1 MSKYMDHRGR
11 VLGALSGGVTVA
23 VAGLPS
29 VIALGVLAATPL
41 GSSALASGVVA
52 ALVAAI
58 FGCLCAAFISRTPG
72 EVSAPDI
79 SLSIVYASLCADLL
93 LRNEFQLAAG
103 EVIAALSLAVVLM
116 GMLQVIAGWARLG
129 KALRFL
135 PYPVTAGIVTGTGL
149 LLVWAQLGPLIGL
162 EGRLTSYDW
171 AGLVHG
177 FQALA
182 LLIGVASALAVW
194 FAPKRVQPLLAGLT
208 VGVILYHVVIAF
220 AGGDVAGPR
229 LEAVSVFSIAHERIA
244 GFWGRVGPAW
254 LLETSFQVL
263 PYAAL
268 LALEGMIELA
278 HTSHAVAE
286 ITGVRPNIHRGL
298 IAQGAANMLCGA
310 LAGLPVAPSHA
321 QSASA
326 ARRGEVRTL
335 VPGVSAVVLF
345 IVAMVFGGLLAFVPV
360 AALAG
365 LLVAVGVGLIDSWTR
380 GLIHQAARDSDAH
393 AEIKWNLAVVAV
405 VASAL
410 FFGGVPV
417 ALLVGATLAM
427 LMLAR
432 SLSAATSFPPELG
445 TRFASTRIWPDEQ
458 ALWLTSARGVI
469 RVLRPRGGLFFGT
482 AEQLAE
488 QLAEIDAPLRY
499 CIIDCSRLTVMDA
512 TGCQIVAKGARKL
525 ASRHVTTLLAGLDPE
540 NPRDKGLVALGL
552 NTPAP
557 PEHWFRDLDHAL
569 EWVEAALLRE
579 RWPEAVADEAIG
591 VGDTLLAKGLTRAEL
606 EVLQSHLG
614 VTDLDAGKVLF
625 ERGAEGDA
633 LYVIGRGLIEI
644 QVATA
649 AQGGHNRRLAA
660 IGPGCIFGE
669 VAMLTRAPRTADA
682 MCVKPARLYILQ
694 RDKLLELERLF
705 PAIHAKILANLNL
718 HLVTRLM
725 ATTEIAR
732 EH

>member
-1 MSKYMDHRGR
+1 MDPRGKASN
-11 VLGALSGGVTVA
+11 ALSGGVTVA
-23 VAGLPS
+23 AAGLPS

-52 ALVAAI
+52 ALIAAT
-58 FGCLCAAFISRTPG
+58 FGSACAAFISRTPG

-79 SLSIVYASLCADLL
+79 SLSIVYASLCTDLL
-93 LRNEFQLAAG
+93 IRSKFQLAAG
-103 EVIAALSLAVVLM
+103 EVIATLSLAVVLM
-116 GMLQVIAGWARLG
+116 GVLQVIAGWARLG

-162 EGRLTSYDW
+162 EGRLTSYSW
-171 AGLVHG
+171 EALVRG
-177 FQALA
+177 FQVLA

-194 FAPKRVQPLLAGLT
+194 FAPKRVQPLLAGLA
-208 VGVILYHVVIAF
+208 VGVIIYYVIAAF
-220 AGGDVAGPR
+220 AGRGVAGPT
-229 LEAVSVFSIAHERIA
+229 LEAVTALSIAQERVA

-254 LLETSFQVL
+254 LLETSFRVL

-278 HTSHAVAE
+278 HTSHSVSE
-286 ITGVRPNIHRGL
+286 ITGVRHNIHRGL

-321 QSASA
+321 QSTRA
-326 ARRGEVRTL
+326 ARMGEVRAL
-335 VPGVSAVVLF
+335 VPGVSAAVLF
-345 IVAMVFGGLLAFVPV
+345 IAAMAFGGLLAFVPV

-365 LLVAVGVGLIDSWTR
+365 LLVAVGVGLIDRWTR
-380 GLIHQAARDSDAH
+380 GLIQRAARDGDAL
-393 AEIKWNLAVVAV
+393 AEIKWNLAVVV
-405 VASAL
+405 VVSGAL

-417 ALLVGATLAM
+417 ALVVGAILAM

-432 SLSAATSFPPELG
+432 SLSAATSFPPESG
-445 TRFASTRIWPDEQ
+445 ARFASTRIWPDEQ
-458 ALWLTSARGVI
+458 AVWLASARHVI
-469 RVLRPRGGLFFGT
+469 SVLRPRGGLFFGT
-482 AEQLAE
+482 AE

-525 ASRHVTTLLAGLDPE
+525 AGRRVITLLAGLDPE

-552 NTPAP
+552 DSPSP
-557 PEHWFRDLDHAL
+557 QEHWFRDLDHAL
-569 EWVEAALLRE
+569 EWVEAELLRE
-579 RWPEAVADEAIG
+579 RWPETVADEAIG

-633 LYVIGRGLIEI
+633 LYVISQGLIEI
-644 QVATA
+644 RVATT
-649 AQGGHNRRLAA
+649 AQGGYSRRLAA

-669 VAMLTRAPRTADA
+669 IAMLTRGPRTADA
-682 MCVKPARLYILQ
+682 VCVKPARFYVLQ
-694 RDKLLELERLF
+694 RNKLLELERLF
-705 PAIHAKILANLNL
+705 PVIHAKIIANLNL

-732 EH
+732 ER